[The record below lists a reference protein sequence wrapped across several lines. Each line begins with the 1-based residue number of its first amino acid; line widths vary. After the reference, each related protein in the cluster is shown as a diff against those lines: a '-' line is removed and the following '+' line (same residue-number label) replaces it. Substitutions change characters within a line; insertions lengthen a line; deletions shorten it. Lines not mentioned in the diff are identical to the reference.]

1 MRWPQIELE
10 PPTREM
16 IEAARRMS
24 PGERMG
30 AGAPMFEDGC
40 AEIRARLRAGLKV
53 EDDRIVEALLKH
65 IIDYAEERGI
75 L

>member
-1 MRWPQIELE
+1 MRWPQIEFE

-24 PGERMG
+24 PGEKMALG
-30 AGAPMFEDGC
+30 AQMFADGC
-40 AEIRARLRAGLKV
+40 AEIRARIRADLKV
-53 EDDRIVEALLKH
+53 EDDRTVEALLKH